1 MTKLS
6 WTAFSGDL
14 LNRVTA
20 KNKRRHSLIGS
31 TEEEV
36 LLGFSDVFNDFDP
49 EKGKIYR
56 YYFMFRIRILS
67 KSSRSKRFSISSVF

>member
-49 EKGKIYR
+49 EKGKI
-56 YYFMFRIRILS
+56 
-67 KSSRSKRFSISSVF
+67 

>member
-49 EKGKIYR
+49 EKGKVYCR
-56 YYFMFRIRILS
+56 VVQVSEFIL
-67 KSSRSKRFSISSVF
+67 KISIFN